1 MSSGEIYIKIHIF
14 SAPPAFSLA
23 FPSLLF
29 HHFIHSSSNYRVVM
43 YKASIMISKGAQL
56 FHITGKDTVFKSS

>member
-1 MSSGEIYIKIHIF
+1 MCQPDDFQLQLFSDSMSSGEIYIKMHTFF

-29 HHFIHSSSNYRVVM
+29 HHFIHPSSKLPGSDV
-43 YKASIMISKGAQL
+43 
-56 FHITGKDTVFKSS
+56 